1 MYIPDEISNHICSYI
16 EGPNNKIINEL
27 YDKVINNMWYIWFEE
42 PLDFLKLNK
51 KYKFKHINIE
61 RLVNAIHTRCPH
73 CWTCITP
80 QEYLYK
86 GLYEII
92 TKKKLCFDCIEKEK
106 TRVLIEYNELIILIV
121 ILITIV
127 RFDIL
132 IYIMCSNF
140 I

>member
-16 EGPNNKIINEL
+16 EGPNNKIINDL
-27 YDKVINNMWYIWFEE
+27 YDKVINISYVWFED

-61 RLVNAIHTRCPH
+61 RLVDAIHTRCPH
-73 CWTCITP
+73 CWACVTP

-86 GLYEII
+86 GPYEII
-92 TKKKLCFDCIEKEK
+92 TNKKLCFDCIEKEN
-106 TRVLIEYNELIILIV
+106 TRIVFEYNELIILII
-121 ILITIV
+121 ILIGIV

-132 IYIMCSNF
+132 ICIICLKYS
-140 I
+140 